1 MRWKVAM
8 TKWTFDPKHSG
19 AEFCVRHMMVT
30 FVRGHIKGINGT
42 LEFDPGDP
50 VNSTLDVLINTAGVW
65 SGEKRRD
72 DHLRSAEF
80 LDAENHPTITF
91 KSTGVERIGGNE
103 AKVTGN
109 LTTRGVT
116 QRVALEVR
124 YLGQSNPPEGGT
136 RIGFVATTTIDRR
149 DFGINRSTPMQG
161 GGLTVSNDVSITT
174 DVEAILDEG

>member
-1 MRWKVAM
+1 M

-30 FVRGHIKGINGT
+30 FVRGHFKGINGT
-42 LEFDPGDP
+42 LEFDPADP
-50 VNSTLDVLINTAGVW
+50 VNSTLDVLINTTGVW

-109 LTTRGVT
+109 LTIRGVT
-116 QRVALEVR
+116 QRVVLEVR

-161 GGLTVSNDVSITT
+161 GGLTVSNDVSLTM